1 MQTSNSGT
9 ARQLPS
15 DFSLFKGNTTHLVFV
30 IANKKP
36 AKNLAGFLFVKIVL

>member
-9 ARQLPS
+9 ARELPS

-30 IANKKP
+30 LSIKKP
-36 AKNLAGFLFVKIVL
+36 AKYLAGFLFIKIVL

>member
-1 MQTSNSGT
+1 MQTSSSGT

-30 IANKKP
+30 LSIKKP
-36 AKNLAGFLFVKIVL
+36 AKHLAGFIFIEIVL